1 MRSEYSSRSQPSY
14 SNQAPHVV
22 TRYHDEDFVGELVLN
37 NPKQSNAMTPQMLR
51 ELPVALDRLLGLGA
65 RAIVVHSIGVSNN
78 FCAGL
83 SIESLAESASTRRQE
98 DGGCQA
104 RRRWHFREYITKL
117 QKAMSIFEACGVP
130 VIAAVHGGCVGAGV
144 DLITACD
151 VRLCTS
157 SASFC
162 VKEVDLGI
170 VADMGTLSRLP
181 GIVGDGIARQLSLT
195 AETIDGTRAKEVCL
209 VSDALPTDERLLEAA
224 MAMARGIAAKSPLA
238 VAGTKEVLLYVREHG
253 RVEDGLAYVATLNAG
268 ILPENEDVALVMER
282 VRAGGGR
289 GGRRFSKL

>member
-1 MRSEYSSRSQPSY
+1 
-14 SNQAPHVV
+14 
-22 TRYHDEDFVGELVLN
+22 
-37 NPKQSNAMTPQMLR
+37 MTPQMLR

-65 RAIVVHSIGVSNN
+65 RAIVVHSIGVSKN

-83 SIESLAESASTRRQE
+83 SIESLAESASSTRRQE

-117 QKAMSIFEACGVP
+117 QDAMTLFEACRVP
-130 VIAAVHGGCVGAGV
+130 VIAGVHGACVGAGV

-151 VRLCTS
+151 VRLCTA

-282 VRAGGGR
+282 VRGGG
-289 GGRRFSKL
+289 GGRFSKL